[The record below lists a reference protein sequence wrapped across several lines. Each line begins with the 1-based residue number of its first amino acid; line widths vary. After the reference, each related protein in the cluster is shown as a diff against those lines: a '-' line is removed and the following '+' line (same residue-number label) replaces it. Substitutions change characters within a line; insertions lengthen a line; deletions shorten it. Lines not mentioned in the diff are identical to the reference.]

1 MSCRFK
7 SCEMIFA
14 TTSLGSM
21 VLRRRKKGKIFWG
34 ELDAIR
40 GLWGGPWCMVDYFNV
55 VKFLIESSRGGILT
69 Y

>member
-21 VLRRRKKGKIFWG
+21 VLRRRKRGKIFWG

-40 GLWGGPWCMVDYFNV
+40 GLWGGP
-55 VKFLIESSRGGILT
+55 
-69 Y
+69 